1 MSTNINM
8 TINLEIGVEEEE
20 VGQSSINYQA
30 HFETSIAQL
39 KAENRYRIFANL
51 ERDAERFPKA
61 LWRPDD
67 KAIEPRDVT
76 IWCSN
81 DYLGMGGHSKIRAAA
96 QDAIGRHG
104 VGAGGTRN
112 ISGTHQPIV
121 QLEDELADLHHKES
135 ALVFTSGWI
144 SNLAALS
151 TIAGLLPN
159 CLILSDALNHNSMIE
174 GIRRSGCEKQLTGE
188 KSLRNYSRNAC
199 GARYSASRG
208 ALRSCIRASSTQLF
222 AQYSKPLNMIGG
234 M

>member
-8 TINLEIGVEEEE
+8 TMNLEIGVEEEE

-96 QDAIGRHG
+96 QDAIGRL
-104 VGAGGTRN
+104 
-112 ISGTHQPIV
+112 I
-121 QLEDELADLHHKES
+121 LLADLFRVGDPTVRRAAHDHHGQRRRGHRRHDEQMDDGRGTGKHHQPMLCVVPGDPARNVRRHGAQDRSRRLGRPVE
-135 ALVFTSGWI
+135 VNSGD
-144 SNLAALS
+144 L
-151 TIAGLLPN
+151 T
-159 CLILSDALNHNSMIE
+159 E
-174 GIRRSGCEKQLTGE
+174 G
-188 KSLRNYSRNAC
+188 
-199 GARYSASRG
+199 
-208 ALRSCIRASSTQLF
+208 RA
-222 AQYSKPLNMIGG
+222 
-234 M
+234 